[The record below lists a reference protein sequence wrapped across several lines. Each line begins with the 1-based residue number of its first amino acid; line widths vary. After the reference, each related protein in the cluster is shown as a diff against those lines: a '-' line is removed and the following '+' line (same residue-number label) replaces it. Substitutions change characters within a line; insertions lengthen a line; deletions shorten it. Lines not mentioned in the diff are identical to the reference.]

1 MEINRYRQN
10 LNRFIEDAKSNLSLD
25 HLLGPHKRNTVAPT
39 AKWSD
44 KAWIYP
50 RENDKTLNM
59 YFHKPTKRLPAV
71 GTISSFRGL
80 HSPID
85 EIVKLYALHMLSKS
99 VSTSYIINHIR
110 VAKLVL
116 LNSGLLESYAS
127 NAVTQWIDNQKN
139 IQSEGLHISRSF
151 LQWLKE
157 NKLIPSTIEEPKQVK
172 PGQYPDQTEKRRNNK
187 LPDEKVIVALG
198 AITYEVIP
206 WNKKNWNTHPLTNQ
220 RDAYVCAMSSL
231 ALSSP
236 NRAAA
241 EQTILNQQELK
252 SIRQVV
258 ENEEKEVFYLDWKG
272 SKGFDDN
279 KNHIL
284 SSMAPI
290 VRHHLEYLKLVT
302 EPNRVIARFY
312 KNPKAPFKNIVA
324 GYSLANE
331 SSEIH
336 DLDINKPINLFALGA
351 LLGFY
356 DDTELGAKVVKGTKG
371 AITIERAAGKRGV
384 AIDYFKPHA
393 ELEENDELIINQI
406 TISNLLNLKV
416 NGKIQS
422 ALGLKKTLTV
432 SELQSIW
439 IEHIFKQFPTYP
451 KLLNNRKNGYCDA
464 EFRLFALS
472 GKQLNVGGAGYTASG
487 SPFAILG
494 PITLSKM
501 FADNIGGKYDA
512 SIFKRFGFSKDFKIT
527 PHQFRHYLND
537 LAEKN
542 GVPRIVINMWSGRK
556 DPSQIVHYVHTTD
569 DERSSSVSDIL
580 YSDKALSKEKAKL
593 QIKVWSAEEYEVAT
607 GQIASITSSGIC
619 TQNLMVTPCNY
630 LNDFLTQCA
639 LCSKSCHVA
648 HDKDAITLLNKDIE
662 FQGARLEEV
671 KTHPSFQTSTS
682 RQKWF
687 KLHFRNTE
695 TLKQL
700 IELMNDKNIEE
711 GSLIRVVN
719 GSNEFHITNLK
730 TKKVEIKPLL
740 IPSVDQQLSIEL
752 INKEETQEDS
762 IINDLLEMF

>member
-10 LNRFIEDAKSNLSLD
+10 LNRFIEEAKSSISLD
-25 HLLGPHKRNTVAPT
+25 HLFGPHKRNTIAPT

-44 KAWIYP
+44 KAWVYP

-80 HSPID
+80 PSTVD
-85 EIVKLYALHMLSKS
+85 EIVKIYALHMLNKS
-99 VSTSYIINHIR
+99 VSTNYIINHIR
-110 VAKLVL
+110 VVKLVL
-116 LNSGLLESYAS
+116 LNSSLLESYAS
-127 NAVTQWIDNQKN
+127 NAVTQWIDNSKK
-139 IQSEGLHISRSF
+139 IQNESILITKYF
-151 LQWLKE
+151 LQWMKK
-157 NKLIPSTIEEPKQVK
+157 NKLIPSTIEEPTRPQ
-172 PGQYPDQTEKRRNNK
+172 PGFYSEDTEKRRSDK
-187 LPDEKVIVALG
+187 LPDEKVIIALG
-198 AITYEVIP
+198 AITHDVIP
-206 WNKKNWNTHPLTNQ
+206 WNKNKWNTKPLDNQ
-220 RDAYVCAMSSL
+220 RDAFVCAMSAL

-236 NRAAA
+236 NRVAA
-241 EQTILNQQELK
+241 EQTILNRQDLK
-252 SIRQVV
+252 SIKQII
-258 ENEEKEVFYLDWKG
+258 NGEEQEVFYLDWKG

-284 SSMAPI
+284 SSMAPV

-302 EPNRVIARFY
+302 KPNRIIARFY
-312 KNPKAPFKNIVA
+312 KNPNAPLKDILA
-324 GYSLANE
+324 GYAPANE
-331 SSEIH
+331 LTEKH
-336 DLDINKPINLFALGA
+336 NFDLSKPINLFTLGA

-356 DDTELGAKVVKGTKG
+356 DDTELGAKVVEGTKR

-384 AIDYFKPHA
+384 ATDYYKSHA
-393 ELEENDELIINQI
+393 ELQENDELIINQI
-406 TISNLLNLKV
+406 TISNLLNVKI
-416 NGKIQS
+416 NGSIPS
-422 ALGLKKTLTV
+422 ALGLKKTVTV
-432 SELQSIW
+432 GELQRIW
-439 IEHIFKQFPTYP
+439 IKHIFNQFPTFP

-464 EFRLFALS
+464 EYRLFALS
-472 GKQLNVGGAGYTASG
+472 GKQLSVGGAGYTASG
-487 SPFAILG
+487 SPYAIIS

-501 FADNIGGKYDA
+501 FADNTGGKYDA

-580 YSDKALSKEKAKL
+580 YSDQALSKEKAKK
-593 QIKVWSAEEYEVAT
+593 QIKIWSAEEYEVAT

-619 TQNLMVTPCNY
+619 TQDLMVTPCNY
-630 LNDFLTQCA
+630 LNDFLTQCT

-648 HDKDAITLLNKDIE
+648 HDKDAIKLLNKDIQ
-662 FQGARLEEV
+662 FQDARLEEV

-719 GSNEFHITNLK
+719 GSNEFRITNLK

-752 INKEETQEDS
+752 TNKEDTQEDS